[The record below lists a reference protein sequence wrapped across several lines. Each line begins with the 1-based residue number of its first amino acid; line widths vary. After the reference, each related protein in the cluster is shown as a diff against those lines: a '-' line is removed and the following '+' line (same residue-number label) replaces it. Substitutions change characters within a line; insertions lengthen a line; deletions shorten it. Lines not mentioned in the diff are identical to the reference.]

1 MLAHPLLVWY
11 LYLHD
16 SYRRGPP
23 SSKAVTPI
31 ELVLLTLVAL
41 ATSVL
46 SAVVGF
52 GGGVLLLAA
61 LASVIDPLAAIMVQG
76 AIQLAGNTT
85 RAHAHHRRIEWPV
98 VAKLTVLVVPGSV
111 LGLLVARN
119 LDADALRALM
129 GGFVLLVTWWPAATA
144 GLAHRVGSPTLVA
157 AGAITGFGNVTV
169 GATGPL
175 LAPFFRAATADRL
188 AFVGTFA
195 AAQTLG
201 HMIKL
206 VTLSAGGAASITDHL
221 PLMTAGIVA
230 VIIGTRIGTRVL
242 HRVSEQRFGQIQ
254 RVALSVLALRLLAGA
269 VT

>member
-1 MLAHPLLVWY
+1 M
-11 LYLHD
+11 
-16 SYRRGPP
+16 
-23 SSKAVTPI
+23 TPV

-41 ATSVL
+41 LTSVL

-61 LASVIDPLAAIMVQG
+61 LASVLDPLTAILVQG

-85 RAHAHHRRIEWPV
+85 RAHAHRRSIDGRV
-98 VAKLTVLVVPGSV
+98 VAQLTGLVIPGV

-119 LDADALRALM
+119 LEVDTLRGLM

-144 GLAHRVGSPTLVA
+144 GLARSVSTPTLLS
-157 AGAITGFGNVTV
+157 AGAVAGFGNVTV

-175 LAPFFRAATADRL
+175 LAPFFRAATANRL

-201 HMIKL
+201 HLVKL
-206 VTLSAGGAASITDHL
+206 VTLSAGGVAAIGDHL
-221 PLMTAGIVA
+221 PLVATGIVA
-230 VIIGTRIGTRVL
+230 VIVGTKLGTRILRD
-242 HRVSEQRFGQIQ
+242 VSERRFGQIQ
-254 RVALSVLALRLLAGA
+254 KVALTALGLRLLAGA
-269 VT
+269 LP

>member
-1 MLAHPLLVWY
+1 MLARCLLVCY
-11 LYLHD
+11 LYLYD
-16 SYRRGPP
+16 LYKCRPAPVR
-23 SSKAVTPI
+23 AVTPI

-41 ATSVL
+41 TTSVL

-85 RAHAHHRRIEWPV
+85 RAHAHHRMIDWTV

-111 LGLLVARN
+111 LGLLVARD
-119 LDADALRALM
+119 LEADALRGLM
-129 GGFVLLVTWWPAATA
+129 GGFILLVTWWPAATT
-144 GLAHRVGSPTLVA
+144 GLARRVDTPTLVA
-157 AGAITGFGNVTV
+157 AGAVTGFGNVTV

-175 LAPFFRAATADRL
+175 LAPFFRAATANRL

-201 HMIKL
+201 HLIKL
-206 VTLSAGGAASITDHL
+206 ITLSAGGAAPITAHL
-221 PLMTAGIVA
+221 PLIAAGIVA
-230 VIIGTRIGTRVL
+230 VIVGTRIGTRVL

-254 RVALSVLALRLLAGA
+254 RVAVTVLAARLLAGA
-269 VT
+269 LL